1 MPHQHWILQVCPP
14 PPRHPRHHPV
24 CTLHDHKHSKA
35 KEETTLTFTR
45 ATCHAV
51 RPALPAWD
59 CVHRLSTCS
68 TVAHSLQQPFWAM
81 LHSALAL
88 GWSHDMVQIHVQEL
102 LTVLPGQYSKRACI
116 AITCML
122 HPSFAFHSVL
132 VPTQPGLL
140 EASLVD
146 LILSYS

>member
-1 MPHQHWILQVCPP
+1 
-14 PPRHPRHHPV
+14 
-24 CTLHDHKHSKA
+24 
-35 KEETTLTFTR
+35 
-45 ATCHAV
+45 
-51 RPALPAWD
+51 
-59 CVHRLSTCS
+59 
-68 TVAHSLQQPFWAM
+68 M